1 MTVWYDSA
9 ALHAQTTGLPRHGGK
24 AAPTPG
30 QGSLHSSEKVCARC
44 HSPEL
49 TLRMGCAHCGGA
61 ALAGLRHCLKC
72 NFSARSVSVYAC
84 SACGHASP
92 YEKLAD
98 GGLAAQPSQRDQLIA
113 GLHRLRSMCGAME
126 CAVLMVRIDLEK
138 EATGF
143 LANIPTPFNA
153 ACTALQPL
161 GDVFRFGQCFLVC
174 IQDSKEAVEDSI
186 LHIRALVQA
195 TLDERV
201 SLKLDLFALDPVL
214 TTLEQQLL

>member
-9 ALHAQTTGLPRHGGK
+9 ALQAQTTSLPRHNGK
-24 AAPTPG
+24 AGATPCH
-30 QGSLHSSEKVCARC
+30 GSLHSSEKVCARC

-49 TLRMGCAHCGGA
+49 TLRMGCPQCGGA
-61 ALAGLRHCLKC
+61 ALAGLRQCLKC
-72 NFSARSVSVYAC
+72 NAADRAVSVYAC

-92 YEKLAD
+92 YEQLAD

-113 GLHRLRSMCGAME
+113 GLHRLKSTCGAME
-126 CAVLMVRIDLEK
+126 CAVLMVRIDIDK
-138 EATGF
+138 EATGL
-143 LANIPTPFNA
+143 LANVPMPFNA
-153 ACTALQPL
+153 VCTALQPL

-174 IQDSKEAVEDSI
+174 VQDSKEAVEDSI

-201 SLKLDLFALDPVL
+201 ALKLDVFALEPVL
-214 TTLEQQLL
+214 ATLER